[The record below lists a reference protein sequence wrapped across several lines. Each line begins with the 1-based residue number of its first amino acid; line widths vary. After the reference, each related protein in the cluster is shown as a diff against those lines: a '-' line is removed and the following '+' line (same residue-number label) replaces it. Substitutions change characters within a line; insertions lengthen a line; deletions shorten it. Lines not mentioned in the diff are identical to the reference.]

1 MEDDDKHEKSLID
14 SSTPE
19 TSATDPSD
27 ALGEGEG
34 CLSVAIKSVNVS
46 EEGAEL
52 QGENLRDGLNQ
63 HKYETEKHDQS
74 TEDQV
79 HESRNLDIKDLKEV
93 KHGSEEVFVEEKETD
108 PVFDGTETPEL
119 EANLEFSSQTFDLD
133 PDVQVNAWPEKAV
146 ALKNFVKE
154 KGSIAVS
161 TVLRRLSGKN
171 DEGTA
176 DTDEKTE
183 GSVKHDNGS
192 SDPRQKE
199 VSQKVRDQSAW
210 NPLNFIKIGRNV
222 VTDSKTGHAEDT
234 LFGCSTDEPTMRGR
248 IMVYTRLGC
257 QDCKRVRSLFRQKRL
272 RFVEINIDI
281 FPTRKF
287 ELEKITGSSAVPKVL
302 FNDFLV
308 GGLTELETMNDSGQL
323 DEKIKGIF
331 SEEPPPT
338 APLPPLPGEDDESGS
353 GKVDELASVVRKM
366 KESIILKDR
375 FYKMR
380 RFSNCFLGSEAVD
393 FLSDDQY
400 LEREEAVEF
409 GRKLV
414 SQHFFRHVLDENIF
428 EDGNHLYRF
437 LEHDPVIM
445 TQCYNIPRGMFEV
458 KPKPVTEI
466 ASRLRF
472 LSYAIIEAYM
482 SEDGKHVD
490 YWRIHSCE
498 EFKRYLRI
506 IEELQRVDLE
516 SLSREEKLAFF
527 INLYNMMAIH
537 AILTWGHP
545 VGALERR
552 KFFGDFKYVIGG
564 CAYSLSA
571 IHNGILRGNQRP
583 PYNLTKPFGQKDK
596 RLKVALPYPEPLV
609 HFALVCGTRSG
620 PALRCYSPGNLDKE
634 LMEAARDFIRNGG
647 VSVDAEAKV
656 ASVTKILQWY
666 SMDFG
671 KNELEVLKHAVNYL
685 DPAESEEILELLS
698 KTPMKVIYQPY
709 DWGLND

>member
-1 MEDDDKHEKSLID
+1 MEDDDKHEKNLID
-14 SSTPE
+14 SSAPE
-19 TSATDPSD
+19 TCATDPSD
-27 ALGEGEG
+27 ALGDGEG
-34 CLSVAIKSVNVS
+34 CQSVAIKSVNVS

-52 QGENLRDGLNQ
+52 QGEVLRDGLNQ
-63 HKYETEKHDQS
+63 HVYETEKHDQS
-74 TEDQV
+74 TQHQV
-79 HESRNLDIKDLKEV
+79 HESRNLDTEDLKEV
-93 KHGSEEVFVEEKETD
+93 RHGSEEVFVEEQETD

-119 EANLEFSSQTFDLD
+119 EPNREFSSQTLDLD

-171 DEGTA
+171 DEETA
-176 DTDEKTE
+176 DTDEKTD
-183 GSVKHDNGS
+183 GS
-192 SDPRQKE
+192 
-199 VSQKVRDQSAW
+199 
-210 NPLNFIKIGRNV
+210 IGRNV

-234 LFGCSTDEPTMRGR
+234 LFGCSTDEPIMRGR

-257 QDCKRVRSLFRQKRL
+257 QDCKRVRSLFHQKRL
-272 RFVEINIDI
+272 KFVEINIDI
-281 FPTRKF
+281 FPTRKL
-287 ELEKITGSSAVPKVL
+287 ELEKNTGSSAVPKVL

-353 GKVDELASVVRKM
+353 GKVDELASIVRKM

-393 FLSDDQY
+393 FLSEDQY

-414 SQHFFRHVLDENIF
+414 SQHFFWHVLDENIF

-472 LSYAIIEAYM
+472 LSYAIIEAYV

-498 EFKRYLRI
+498 EFKRYSRI

-516 SLSREEKLAFF
+516 SLSQEEKLAFF

-537 AILTWGHP
+537 ATLTWGHP

-634 LMEAARDFIRNGG
+634 LMEAARDFIRNRG

-666 SMDFG
+666 SVDFG

-685 DPAESEEILELLS
+685 DPEESEEILELLS
-698 KTPMKVIYQPY
+698 KTPLKVIYQPY